1 MPDITI
7 ATEPMAALATEHGCS
22 LHASGTSSH
31 PVVIVTSEGDATKP
45 RTSISWLLS
54 VGPDGEPR
62 TIVMADM
69 VGPLESQTKA
79 LSAMTAL
86 LTDPRFKAVSDA
98 LALDIVPRRP

>member
-69 VGPLESQTKA
+69 VGPRTAPKICYA
-79 LSAMTAL
+79 HDSAAFRTASRTAL
-86 LTDPRFKAVSDA
+86 GLP
-98 LALDIVPRRP
+98 L